1 MNNGLTAENLLLA
14 LPEALRQDEQMQ
26 ALAAGIAEVLAA
38 RPAEIDRLL
47 IYPRIDEL
55 PEALLDRLA
64 YDFKVDWWDA
74 EYSLAAKRQ
83 TLKDN
88 WQVHRRLGT
97 KAAVEQAIAA
107 IYPKTQVLEW
117 FEYGGEPYH
126 FKLEINLTGS
136 SFDRERQQRV
146 LDRVEY
152 YKNLRSHLDGVF
164 YFANVGPL
172 LFHNPENFRLT
183 SVQLPF
189 YFFNQPNDVTLLNG
203 RRTLDGSWRLDQAFR
218 GVVMQT
224 VELVLPWPEQLRAMA
239 AGSLLAPEIK
249 LHNHNHVFWPEVRF
263 ASRTPNQSAASSK
276 SLRFGSCFASSQPA
290 AQGGS
295 LTRDTMWLLDGEL
308 SLNGS
313 KKLNAAIVTEEL

>member
-107 IYPKTQVLEW
+107 IYPETQVLEW
-117 FEYGGEPYH
+117 FEYGGEPFSFRVVLDVTNARASAEYFAIKRAVDSYKRLTAH
-126 FKLEINLTGS
+126 MDNLIYQCRAALEIRIEMAVFYLGAVMTG
-136 SFDRERQQRV
+136 QRV
-146 LDRVEY
+146 CGTYPQRSASAGIVDSKFEVMTQGGAFVFDSTPAGTRPQRSFASAVKDVAVQTESQGAGFGCKSGSTGEY
-152 YKNLRSHLDGVF
+152 YAGIRPQNSTPAGVEEAGF
-164 YFANVGPL
+164 IPAVKTETFA
-172 LFHNPENFRLT
+172 F
-183 SVQLPF
+183 
-189 YFFNQPNDVTLLNG
+189 
-203 RRTLDGSWRLDQAFR
+203 
-218 GVVMQT
+218 
-224 VELVLPWPEQLRAMA
+224 
-239 AGSLLAPEIK
+239 K
-249 LHNHNHVFWPEVRF
+249 
-263 ASRTPNQSAASSK
+263 SK
-276 SLRFGSCFASSQPA
+276 VCGTGYC
-290 AQGGS
+290 
-295 LTRDTMWLLDGEL
+295 
-308 SLNGS
+308 
-313 KKLNAAIVTEEL
+313 KK

>member
-64 YDFKVDWWDA
+64 YDFKVDWWDV

-97 KAAVEQAIAA
+97 KAAVEQVIAA
-107 IYPKTQVLEW
+107 IYPETQVLEW

-126 FKLEINLTGS
+126 FKLEINLTFGW
-136 SFDRERQQRV
+136 DTPDKRQRV

-164 YFANVGPL
+164 YFSNVGPL
-172 LFHNPENFRLT
+172 LFHNPENLRLV
-183 SVQLPF
+183 SVRLPF
-189 YFFNQPNDVTLLNG
+189 FFSNMPNDVTLLNG
-203 RRTLDGSWRLDQAFR
+203 RRTLDGSWLLDSTFR
-218 GVVMQT
+218 GVTFASFNIQ
-224 VELVLPWPEQLRAMA
+224 LNLPEPGNAMA
-239 AGSLLAPEIK
+239 AGSLLMPEMR
-249 LHNHNHVFWPEVRF
+249 LVNQNRSLWSGVTF
-263 ASRTPNQSAASSK
+263 ASRLLNQNKGGSK
-276 SLRFGSCFASSQPA
+276 SLGLESRFVSGQPEE
-290 AQGGS
+290 QGGS
-295 LTRDTMWLLDGEL
+295 LTRDTMWRLDGGM
-308 SLNGS
+308 SLDGS
-313 KKLNAAIVTEEL
+313 KKLNAAITTEEL